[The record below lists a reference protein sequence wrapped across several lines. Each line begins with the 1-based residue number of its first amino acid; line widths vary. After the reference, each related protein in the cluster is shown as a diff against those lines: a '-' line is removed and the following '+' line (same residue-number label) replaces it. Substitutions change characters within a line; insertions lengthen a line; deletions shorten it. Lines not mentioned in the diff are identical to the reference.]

1 MPPLWGKR
9 MSTESITFPRST
21 GTHCLEL
28 WQNRRNHGR
37 LEYPFERFHFDDQY
51 LQKLRG
57 RDSETLK
64 HFVQYFSPL
73 LCIKLRSRFQ
83 CREDIEDISQDVFS
97 RVLKAVDQNA
107 IQDGRKF
114 AAYIIGV
121 CNRTSLEAIK
131 KIKKHR
137 SPAVEVANTPYPETS
152 IEDKLI
158 SEERSRR
165 IRRILQEEMSE
176 RDRNLLI
183 RLVAQDTDRQALAK
197 ESGYSREQLRVLL
210 HRALRRFGAK
220 YRASEAA
227 E

>member
-1 MPPLWGKR
+1 
-9 MSTESITFPRST
+9 MSTEPITFTPSAS
-21 GTHCLEL
+21 THCLDL
-28 WQNRRNHGR
+28 WQNRRNYKR
-37 LEYPFERFHFDDQY
+37 LEYPVERFSFDEQY
-51 LQKLRG
+51 LQRLRK
-57 RDSETLK
+57 RDAATLK

-73 LCIKLRSRFQ
+73 LCMKLRSRFQ

-114 AAYIIGV
+114 AAFIIGV
-121 CNRTSLEAIK
+121 CNRTSLETMK
-131 KIKKHR
+131 KIRKHR
-137 SPAVEVANTPYPETS
+137 TPAAEVANMPHPEAS

-158 SEERSRR
+158 SEEQRRR
-165 IRRILQEEMSE
+165 IRKILEEEMSE
-176 RDRNLLI
+176 KDRNLLI
-183 RLVAQDTDRQALAK
+183 RLVARGEDRQTLAD

-220 YRASEAA
+220 YKASEAA